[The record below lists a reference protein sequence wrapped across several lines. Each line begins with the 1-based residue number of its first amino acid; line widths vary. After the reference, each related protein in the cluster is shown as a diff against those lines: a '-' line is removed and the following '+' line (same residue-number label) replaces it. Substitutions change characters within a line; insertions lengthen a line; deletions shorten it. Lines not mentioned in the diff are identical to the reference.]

1 MFTRTKQILEN
12 FGQIVDINEIKEIT
26 KKKDKT
32 KIIIFSNKH
41 NIKYN
46 ITYLKF
52 YVYKNIYIIYD
63 LIGKIY
69 YIYDK
74 ELKKIIRI
82 CSFYGG
88 YTKYCCENNNN
99 IMKIYDNNKLMLI
112 CIFRNKKLEY
122 TYSYNGKIKNDKYKA
137 NYKLFYICFAFA
149 NRIDFSHYIYI
160 IIYNVRKS

>member
-1 MFTRTKQILEN
+1 MFTRTQQILEN

-32 KIIIFSNKH
+32 KIINFSNKL

-46 ITYLKF
+46 TTYLKF
-52 YVYKNIYIIYD
+52 YVYNNLYIIYD
-63 LIGKIY
+63 LIVITY

-74 ELKKIIRI
+74 EWKYLIRI

-88 YTKYCCENNNN
+88 YTKYYCENNNN

-137 NYKLFYICFAFA
+137 NYKLPYICFALLFL
-149 NRIDFSHYIYI
+149 IELIFH
-160 IIYNVRKS
+160 IYNNI